1 MATTDERI
9 LQYLAEHP
17 EGATDA
23 EIAEALKLEKIE
35 EADAACSVLA
45 GQGLVKR
52 RNLGKAFVN
61 LLTGSCPAPEG

>member
-1 MATTDERI
+1 MTDTRERI

-23 EIAEALKLEKIE
+23 EIAEALELEKIE

-45 GQGLVKR
+45 DQGLVKR
-52 RNLGKAFVN
+52 RVVGRAFVN
-61 LLTGSCPAPEG
+61 LLSGSCPPLME